1 MNWVSPDLVER
12 FRALAACI
20 NTMPRVTDVFRE
32 ASIRVFCGR
41 YLLVIVSGVGGLASY
56 CAVVSFVAELLQR
69 EPEDRVLV
77 DLLGSQPSFTRDEH
91 RQLGEQV
98 RRLWTGVQVAVVA
111 PTVERVLIGEEA
123 AKAGGANIRT
133 FTDLHEAGD
142 WLTIDSQPAQ

>member
-1 MNWVSPDLVER
+1 MFNVSVLRD
-12 FRALAACI
+12 
-20 NTMPRVTDVFRE
+20 
-32 ASIRVFCGR
+32 G

-69 EPEDRVLV
+69 ERQDRVLV
-77 DLLGSQPSFTRDEH
+77 DLLGSQPSLTRDEH

-98 RRLWTGVQVAVVA
+98 RRLWTGVQVAVVV

-123 AKAGGANIRT
+123 ARAGGANIRT